1 MIGQLTTHTGTPHRR
16 AFSLIELLV
25 VIVIIAV
32 VISITVPALSG
43 ARSLAKKSSSNA
55 QIASLVTAVAQ
66 FQADNDRLPGY
77 FSADEMGN
85 GENAT
90 RGFTQMENI
99 MLDLIGGPV
108 ESTGGIVASNAMKVG
123 PTNSSEVTVDLDTIN
138 LGQGS
143 KGYYTPD
150 NKGYLPVDGQ
160 AANAD
165 HQKLPDVLDAWG
177 MPILAWAD
185 NTTGP
190 KMNAN
195 SSIQDF
201 ARINS
206 DTEPAHYYWNQNAGM
221 LSSTALGTKQVQ
233 QAKPTPVNN
242 RPWSLL
248 GKGESNLEERL
259 TALLGSPA
267 FAVDETVGVN
277 SILPSAGRGGIVFQ
291 SAGADRVYLS
301 RDDKGFGKL
310 GGELIYGR
318 NFTPKGSI
326 SQGQYELDDGTQGSI
341 DIIAGFDDIVEGAGN

>member
-1 MIGQLTTHTGTPHRR
+1 MIGQHATHTGTPHRR

-85 GENAT
+85 SENAT

-201 ARINS
+201 ARIDS
-206 DTEPAHYYWNQNAGM
+206 DAGSAHYYWNQNAGM
-221 LSSTALGTKQVQ
+221 LASTALGTKQVDE
-233 QAKPTPVNN
+233 NSL
-242 RPWSLL
+242 SLL
-248 GKGESNLEERL
+248 GDSATSNEKIERL

-267 FAVDETVGVN
+267 FAVDETAGVN